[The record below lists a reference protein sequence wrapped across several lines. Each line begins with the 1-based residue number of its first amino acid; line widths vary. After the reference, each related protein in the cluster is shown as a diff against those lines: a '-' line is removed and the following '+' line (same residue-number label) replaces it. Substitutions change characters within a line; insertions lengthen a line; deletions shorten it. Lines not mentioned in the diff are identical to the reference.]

1 MAGYVASE
9 PEQLPQQPPDMG
21 PLDLM
26 LAVASASINSTHP
39 DVAVGAA
46 QTAQTPDQAVTNAQS
61 MAGFANAGIAK
72 QNLEQE
78 NGTNQQ
84 QTWQQLNPTQQDQLQ
99 AHGYVPPKN
108 RGWSL
113 NPWTDAYKVGS
124 AILHNRVVSDITNA
138 LGAPQRS
145 EQHVFRTVFDTNSN
159 YSMLSPDDWARAW
172 NETSNGQAYIDPGF
186 KAFARQKYGQA
197 TYDIAYKLATGQ
209 TAQSI
214 LAATPQAQQAAV
226 NALLQAQETQDAAQY
241 LDAGHLSEGR
251 VAADA
256 IMGQGRGDYAASGV
270 TERNGFYRWVS
281 GGIDATMDWFGD
293 PTVVGT
299 KYLGG
304 LKGAR
309 FLVKNGDDAVDL
321 YNHSSSVR
329 RFAGRAASSVR
340 QSLQTT
346 EEHEHALAQRS
357 IEWGAEDMATHG
369 GPRFGPTEF
378 AERNVTPVRTQPSGA
393 IEEGQPSQWE
403 DVPETEGEPTAFGNL
418 GNEPG
423 PTAGLPQP
431 AGVGQG
437 LEQMG
442 KGLAN
447 AGLMQKLID
456 ARADTPEKVL
466 AYLKEMANWGA
477 VAKGQSLANAPGI
490 YMPHISYLGQVAQN
504 ATTGV
509 MRKALDWAGEKAL
522 EVHVDPNNLDQGP
535 LMPTGVDRIKVGAGR
550 FVQRAYRLHPQ
561 SMTLNINADN
571 TLPVFR
577 DWLSM
582 FMKPAN
588 VDRFLTAMAT
598 SPDVGA
604 KFNVVLSAKQTVARL
619 VGLQPGTPEYESFM
633 ARFLSDTERKYA
645 AGGTD
650 SVVGPGDQRINV
662 GLGKD
667 DMNDNFLLPSL
678 KDAYTSG
685 RKLGM
690 TQALTKAV
698 NWHGIN
704 FYMNIWRALTLA
716 RLGFATR
723 VAGEEAAS
731 FVLRHGPMAY
741 LRSQGAA
748 LSAKYM
754 NQARTA
760 MMVTSGAENAAAHGL
775 KFAVPGVRGLVTK
788 MPDELWHYQFTTP
801 QELEKSI
808 SEGHVPFAERDAE
821 REKWKIAQGIV
832 WHHADEESLDGIV
845 RASHGRLYHM
855 LTMGLNPGDADQA
868 HSIAGLFAR
877 KTARTVQYAMRGT
890 AKALA
895 GDTYL
900 KYVDE
905 LVRRGELDMG
915 GGLHDALT
923 ANHAGGYD
931 PDKPGDATDIMKL
944 KDKEGKSVNAEF
956 DRSRYRG
963 YNPTDLDNIYR
974 MVWHRNLN
982 RMASDE
988 WYRPALNVNRT
999 EAERVRDT
1007 QNVLLNDPAWQKL
1020 SLPGLVRPHPPLGTG
1035 GRDHPRGRRLR
1046 PRQRHRRR
1054 RQQGPA
1060 VEPGQRVADHRV
1072 GQREPAHLAAGGD
1085 RYPDGPDPDHGRA
1098 PAGRAVGHLSLPR
1111 GQVPGLV
1118 RERRDAGRG
1127 AQAPATWAASR
1138 SRTCPATWPA
1148 PR

>member
-9 PEQLPQQPPDMG
+9 PEQLPQQQPDMG

-99 AHGYVPPKN
+99 AHGYQPPKN

-197 TYDIAYKLATGQ
+197 TYDMAYKLATGQ

-226 NALLQAQETQDAAQY
+226 NALLQAQETQEAAQY

-340 QSLQTT
+340 QSLTTT
-346 EEHEHALAQRS
+346 EQHEHALAQRS
-357 IEWGAEDMATHG
+357 MEWGAEDMATQG

-378 AERNVTPVRTQPSGA
+378 AERNVTPVRTQPTGA

-403 DVPETEGEPTAFGNL
+403 DMPETEGEPITYGPL
-418 GNEPG
+418 GGEKG

-490 YMPHISYLGQVAQN
+490 YMPHISYLGQVAQD

-550 FVQRAYRLHPQ
+550 FVQRAYRLHPM

-588 VDRFLTAMAT
+588 VDRFVTAMAT

-633 ARFLSDTERKYA
+633 ARFLSDTERKYGRQGDGH
-645 AGGTD
+645 GGRPRRPAHQR
-650 SVVGPGDQRINV
+650 GPGQ
-662 GLGKD
+662 
-667 DMNDNFLLPSL
+667 
-678 KDAYTSG
+678 G
-685 RKLGM
+685 RHER
-690 TQALTKAV
+690 Q
-698 NWHGIN
+698 
-704 FYMNIWRALTLA
+704 FP
-716 RLGFATR
+716 
-723 VAGEEAAS
+723 VA
-731 FVLRHGPMAY
+731 
-741 LRSQGAA
+741 
-748 LSAKYM
+748 
-754 NQARTA
+754 
-760 MMVTSGAENAAAHGL
+760 
-775 KFAVPGVRGLVTK
+775 
-788 MPDELWHYQFTTP
+788 
-801 QELEKSI
+801 
-808 SEGHVPFAERDAE
+808 FAERCLHVG
-821 REKWKIAQGIV
+821 AQ
-832 WHHADEESLDGIV
+832 A
-845 RASHGRLYHM
+845 
-855 LTMGLNPGDADQA
+855 
-868 HSIAGLFAR
+868 
-877 KTARTVQYAMRGT
+877 
-890 AKALA
+890 
-895 GDTYL
+895 
-900 KYVDE
+900 
-905 LVRRGELDMG
+905 
-915 GGLHDALT
+915 
-923 ANHAGGYD
+923 GYD
-931 PDKPGDATDIMKL
+931 PGPDQGRQLARHQLLYEHLASVDPG
-944 KDKEGKSVNAEF
+944 
-956 DRSRYRG
+956 
-963 YNPTDLDNIYR
+963 P
-974 MVWHRNLN
+974 
-982 RMASDE
+982 
-988 WYRPALNVNRT
+988 
-999 EAERVRDT
+999 
-1007 QNVLLNDPAWQKL
+1007 
-1020 SLPGLVRPHPPLGTG
+1020 PGLCHQG
-1035 GRDHPRGRRLR
+1035 GG
-1046 PRQRHRRR
+1046 
-1054 RQQGPA
+1054 
-1060 VEPGQRVADHRV
+1060 
-1072 GQREPAHLAAGGD
+1072 
-1085 RYPDGPDPDHGRA
+1085 
-1098 PAGRAVGHLSLPR
+1098 
-1111 GQVPGLV
+1111 
-1118 RERRDAGRG
+1118 
-1127 AQAPATWAASR
+1127 
-1138 SRTCPATWPA
+1138 
-1148 PR
+1148 